1 MCRASFVGAA
11 IVFLARSMREGRD
24 LMIGGTLG
32 GILGLIHLV
41 LFVIAAIEILGSN
54 KSLGNKLLWL
64 LLILFL
70 PLIGLIIYFLM
81 GRGK

>member
-1 MCRASFVGAA
+1 
-11 IVFLARSMREGRD
+11 
-24 LMIGGTLG
+24 MIGGTLG